1 MKVFG
6 WEFRKG
12 FYHCS
17 SDDAT
22 SWLLKSSLFLDW
34 SGQYIFKC
42 LFFLSRYLTPVSYFL
57 FCRLEITA
65 HQPYWGSQPPRQKWP
80 LFFMIRFTK
89 FNFLWGKNLESIRCI
104 LNIFIVLEIF
114 VNATCSSVI
123 LMMCD
128 VLRIF
133 HSLGY
138 FTLRINSLSKTY
150 KQNSEE
156 VFSSYNLQC
165 M

>member
-1 MKVFG
+1 MKVFE

-65 HQPYWGSQPPRQKWP
+65 QQPYWGSQPPRQKWP
-80 LFFMIRFTK
+80 LF
-89 FNFLWGKNLESIRCI
+89 LWSDLLNLTSCGEKTWS
-104 LNIFIVLEIF
+104 LLDVFIFVLEIF

-128 VLRIF
+128 VLKIF

>member
-1 MKVFG
+1 
-6 WEFRKG
+6 
-12 FYHCS
+12 
-17 SDDAT
+17 
-22 SWLLKSSLFLDW
+22 
-34 SGQYIFKC
+34 
-42 LFFLSRYLTPVSYFL
+42 
-57 FCRLEITA
+57 
-65 HQPYWGSQPPRQKWP
+65 
-80 LFFMIRFTK
+80 MIRFTK

-133 HSLGY
+133 HYY
-138 FTLRINSLSKTY
+138 FTLRVNSLSKTY
-150 KQNSEE
+150 EQNSEE